1 MSSCCCFECDAAWI
15 LTVVVVV
22 VEVPLKLLGTSLV
35 GVKTMVRNIPTLFVT
50 FVGAEDEMYDDEPML
65 LLLRHGIRS
74 DGKCALR

>member
-1 MSSCCCFECDAAWI
+1 M
-15 LTVVVVV
+15 VVVV

-50 FVGAEDEMYDDEPML
+50 FVGADDEMYDDEPMVL